1 MTDCYLE
8 QGDQRQPITEN
19 KPVSIGSGE
28 GCTLRLGVDGVEEE
42 HVIVRRDGDEV
53 VLQSHVAGE
62 HDVRV
67 NGVAVHAASL
77 EPGDEVAFGDLEA
90 TFEMADDESRL
101 VVGDTTHE
109 LVRGVNSIG
118 REPEGNVE
126 LEHESVS
133 RKHAALLILPSGQ
146 ILIRDLGSANG
157 TFVNGRRL
165 GEMDLSDGDEI
176 RIGDAVLHLRKKTD
190 PQAKAETPEPV
201 EPKSGA
207 AGGAA
212 VAATVVGSRLDT
224 PDAPDETPSAP
235 KLELEFEGNKVEL
248 SEGTVRIGRA
258 TDCAIVI
265 DDDALVS
272 RHHAEVEVSGSLVML
287 RDLDSS
293 NGTRVN
299 GEVIAR
305 AQPLNDGDRIGI
317 GGKEVTFSADVPVT
331 PFGQTMVAKD
341 LPGAAG
347 RTVMAPTADA
357 AEIPTDRASALRVL
371 DLGADAAEQQIQQR
385 YRELYSEFQVRL
397 TNAPTAELKATY
409 QKRVDALRAA
419 LGILVPQSGAGADS
433 DLPALEPVE
442 GDDGSEAAAAAAGI
456 AAGDADDEQDARTE
470 PATAGKTKAGK
481 PSESGAEA
489 KAKLPKSTL
498 LIGGVAAAILIGVI
512 VAALGAIRASR
523 AAAALQAELAA
534 KTKELQEIEA
544 AIPETT
550 EALEDL
556 AQGKGQLVEQNL
568 ELKICNHSAAP
579 LTWVWLNVAQFDA
592 ESGGF
597 RSFDTAYDTSW
608 EYLYYTESIA
618 PDSAFG
624 GGRWVVG
631 EERVWD
637 GSALFFAARFEYRGI
652 EVLRAGAMPAFGG
665 DCYPLNLDR

>member
-8 QGDQRQPITEN
+8 QGDQRQPIPGD

-28 GCTLRLGVDGVEEE
+28 ACTLRLGVEGVEEE
-42 HVIVRRDGDEV
+42 HAIVRRDGDQV
-53 VLQSHVAGE
+53 VLQSQVAGE
-62 HDVRV
+62 RDVRV
-67 NGVAVHAASL
+67 NGVALHAASL
-77 EPGDEVAFGDLEA
+77 DPGDEVAFGDLEA
-90 TFEMADDESRL
+90 TFEMADDEPKL
-101 VVGDTTHE
+101 VVGDATHE

-118 REPEGNVE
+118 RDPECNVE
-126 LEHESVS
+126 FDHESVS

-146 ILIRDLGSANG
+146 ILMRDLGSANG

-165 GEMDLSDGDEI
+165 GEMDLGDGDEI
-176 RIGDAVLHLRKKTD
+176 RIGDAVLHLRRKAAA
-190 PQAKAETPEPV
+190 QAKAETPKPV

-224 PDAPDETPSAP
+224 PDAPDEAPAVP
-235 KLELEFEGNKVEL
+235 KLELELEGKKVEL
-248 SEGTVRIGRA
+248 REGTVRIGRA

-299 GEVIAR
+299 GEVISR

-317 GGKEVTFSADVPVT
+317 GGKEVSFSADVPVT

-341 LPGAAG
+341 LAGAAG
-347 RTVMAPTADA
+347 RTVVAPTGAA
-357 AEIPTDRASALRVL
+357 AEIPTDRASALHVL
-371 DLGADAAEQQIQQR
+371 ELGADAGEQEIQQR

-419 LGILVPQSGAGADS
+419 LEILAPQHGAGADS

-442 GDDGSEAAAAAAGI
+442 GDASEAAAAAEIESGD
-456 AAGDADDEQDARTE
+456 AGDEKDARTE
-470 PATAGKTKAGK
+470 PATAETTKSGK
-481 PSESGAEA
+481 PSKSEA
-489 KAKLPKSTL
+489 KTRAKLPKSTL

-512 VAALGAIRASR
+512 VTALGAISASR

-534 KTKELQEIEA
+534 KTAERQEIEA

-550 EALEDL
+550 EALENL
-556 AQGKGQLVEQNL
+556 VQGKGQLVEQNL

-608 EYLYYTESIA
+608 EYLYYSDPIA

>member
-1 MTDCYLE
+1 MSDCYLQ
-8 QGDQRQPITEN
+8 QGDQRQPIPDD

-42 HVIVRRDGDEV
+42 HVIVRRDGESV
-53 VLQSHVAGE
+53 VLRSQVAGE
-62 HDVRV
+62 RDVRV

-77 EPGDEVAFGDLEA
+77 DPGDKIAFGDLEG
-90 TFEMADDESRL
+90 TFEMADDQPKL
-101 VVGDTTHE
+101 VVGDETHE

-118 REPEGNVE
+118 RDPEGNVE
-126 LEHESVS
+126 LGHESVS

-146 ILIRDLGSANG
+146 ILIRDLGSGNG
-157 TFVNGRRL
+157 TFVNGQRL
-165 GEMDLSDGDEI
+165 GELELSDGDEI
-176 RIGDAVLHLRKKTD
+176 RIGDAVLHLRREASPPQQSGKDASKTAD
-190 PQAKAETPEPV
+190 QAR
-201 EPKSGA
+201 SG
-207 AGGAA
+207 GQPI
-212 VAATVVGSRLDT
+212 AATVVGSRLNT
-224 PDAPDETPSAP
+224 PDTDSDAAEPAGP
-235 KLELEFEGNKVEL
+235 KFELELDSNKIEL
-248 SEGTVRIGRA
+248 SDGTVSIGRA
-258 TDCAIVI
+258 TDCTIVI
-265 DDDALVS
+265 DDDPLVS

-293 NGTRVN
+293 NGTRLN
-299 GEVIAR
+299 GEVIPR

-317 GGKEVTFSADVPVT
+317 GGKEIKFSAEVPVT
-331 PFGQTMVAKD
+331 PHGQTMVAKD
-341 LPGAAG
+341 LPGAGG

-357 AEIPTDRASALRVL
+357 ADIPTDRASALRVL
-371 DLGADAAEQQIQQR
+371 ELGGDAGEQQIQQR

-419 LGILVPQSGAGADS
+419 LGILAPQSDAGADS
-433 DLPALEPVE
+433 DLPALGPVE
-442 GDDGSEAAAAAAGI
+442 GDDSEVAEIG
-456 AAGDADDEQDARTE
+456 AGDAGEEKGAWAE
-470 PATAGKTKAGK
+470 PAAEGK
-481 PSESGAEA
+481 AEA
-489 KAKLPKSTL
+489 PESSKAVAEGKAKLPKSTML
-498 LIGGVAAAILIGVI
+498 VGGVAAVLLIGVI
-512 VAALGAIRASR
+512 VTALGAMRASR
-523 AAAALQAELAA
+523 ATAALQAELAA
-534 KTKELQEIEA
+534 KTEERQEIEA

-550 EALEDL
+550 EALESL

-568 ELKICNHSAAP
+568 ELKICNHSSAP

-597 RSFDTAYDTSW
+597 KSFDTAYDTSW

-618 PDSAFG
+618 PNSAFG

-652 EVLRAGAMPAFGG
+652 QILRAGAMPAFGG

>member
-1 MTDCYLE
+1 MIDCYLE
-8 QGDQRQPITEN
+8 QGDQRQPIPGN

-28 GCTLRLGVDGVEEE
+28 ACTLRLGVEGVEEE
-42 HVIVRRDGDEV
+42 HVIVRRDGDQV
-53 VLQSHVAGE
+53 VLQSQVAGE
-62 HDVRV
+62 QDVRV

-77 EPGDEVAFGDLEA
+77 DPGDKLAFGDLQA
-90 TFEMADDESRL
+90 TFEMADDEQPRM
-101 VVGDTTHE
+101 VVGDATYE

-118 REPEGNVE
+118 RDPEGNVE
-126 LEHESVS
+126 LDHESVS

-146 ILIRDLGSANG
+146 ILMRDLGSANG

-176 RIGDAVLHLRKKTD
+176 RIGDAVLHLRREQSEQQVQSAST
-190 PQAKAETPEPV
+190 ASETAGPAR
-201 EPKSGA
+201 SG
-207 AGGAA
+207 GPPL
-212 VAATVVGSRLDT
+212 AATVVRSLPDT
-224 PDAPDETPSAP
+224 PDADSNAAEAAGP
-235 KLELEFEGNKVEL
+235 KLELELDGNKTEL
-248 SEGTVRIGRA
+248 NEGTATIGRG
-258 TDCAIVI
+258 TDCTIVI
-265 DDDALVS
+265 DNDPLVS

-293 NGTRVN
+293 NGTRLN
-299 GEVIAR
+299 DEVIPR

-317 GGKEVTFSADVPVT
+317 GGKEIKYSAEVPVT

-347 RTVMAPTADA
+347 RTVLAPTADA
-357 AEIPTDRASALRVL
+357 DGIPTDRASALRVL
-371 DLGADAAEQQIQQR
+371 ELGADAGEQEIQQR

-419 LGILVPQSGAGADS
+419 LGLLAPQSGAGADS

-442 GDDGSEAAAAAAGI
+442 GDASEGAASAAEI
-456 AAGDADDEQDARTE
+456 ESDEADDERTGAE
-470 PATAGKTKAGK
+470 PATTGKTKPGK
-481 PSESGAEA
+481 RSKSGAE
-489 KAKLPKSTL
+489 AKLPKSTL
-498 LIGGVAAAILIGVI
+498 VIGGVAAAILIGVI
-512 VAALGAIRASR
+512 IAGLGAIRASR

-534 KTKELQEIEA
+534 KTEERQEMEA

-550 EALEDL
+550 EALESL

-568 ELKICNHSAAP
+568 ELKICNHSVAP

-592 ESGGF
+592 ERGGF
-597 RSFDTAYDTSW
+597 KSFDTAYDTSW
-608 EYLYYTESIA
+608 EYLYYSDPIA